1 MHSQTKQDAISE
13 ANRLK
18 ISSKQAIRC
27 FERKGVSESQVREL
41 AKLRGIDYDTALA
54 EYLNSKGASTNTAV
68 ATTNSNEVVSELKVV
83 SLTPVAGE
91 PLKDSAVTEKEVK
104 GYFGYDI
111 FINNPFGQKEYLVGN
126 IDEGIYFSA
135 RR

>member
-1 MHSQTKQDAISE
+1 MRKILTIICTLFSLLQLHSQTEQAVISE

-18 ISSKQAIRC
+18 ISSKQDVIKALD
-27 FERKGVSESQVREL
+27 RKGVSESQVREL

-68 ATTNSNEVVSELKVV
+68 AASNSNEVASELKVV
-83 SLTPVAGE
+83 SLTPVAAT
-91 PLKDSAVTEKEVK
+91 PLKDPAVTEKEVT

-111 FINNPFGQKEYLVGN
+111 FINK
-126 IDEGIYFSA
+126 IYFFS
-135 RR
+135 